1 MACKCESICRKDG
14 KQVKD
19 DYENLKAEAKVLNQ
33 IIERLQGLEG
43 SNSELQSET
52 ERLKYVLFYTS
63 SFPMQPSTHIMP
75 SANKVI
81 LLEAHHTLSL
91 HAACCLSFGTYALC
105 QMCCHS

>member
-1 MACKCESICRKDG
+1 MLCRKDG

-52 ERLKYVLFYTS
+52 ERLKYALICAFVL
-63 SFPMQPSTHIMP
+63 PS
-75 SANKVI
+75 
-81 LLEAHHTLSL
+81 
-91 HAACCLSFGTYALC
+91 LC
-105 QMCCHS
+105 ASQQ